1 MEDGIRDLREKIVYE
16 YVESTS
22 TFTMLILVCI
32 FGALAF
38 TVFKVMKLVQKAH
51 MF

>member
-1 MEDGIRDLREKIVYE
+1 MLKDKIVYE

-22 TFTMLILVCI
+22 TLTTLILIAI
-32 FGALAF
+32 FAGLAF
-38 TVFKVMKLVQKAH
+38 TFFKVNKLINKAH